1 MKTKLII
8 FAIALTAIFSSCK
21 KDNIKAKDCDE
32 CIFTILFPVG
42 ENFELDTIQVEYPFL
57 ATFILPEYM
66 DDACTYL
73 DTTNNEVVKKTY
85 ISRNCE

>member
-1 MKTKLII
+1 MKTKIII
-8 FAIALTAIFSSCK
+8 FALATAAIFSGCK
-21 KDNIKAKDCDE
+21 KDNFTAKSCNE
-32 CIFTILFPVG
+32 CIFTILFEVDNDP
-42 ENFELDTIQVEYPFL
+42 ELDTIMVEYPFL

-73 DTTNNEVVKKTY
+73 DTSNNELVKSVY